1 MLIRF
6 SFKNF
11 KSFKNENCLDM
22 EATSLKEHEY
32 NVAKTENG
40 DYLKVSAIYGANAS
54 GKTNV
59 LQAFDYMKKRI
70 LGKSGLEVSA
80 IGLGCMGF
88 TQSYPPYPEKN
99 EAIATLRQAVEA
111 GITFFDTA
119 EVYSMF
125 KNEELVG
132 EALEPF
138 RNEVVI
144 ATKFGYDMA
153 NVHFE
158 GSARPVEL
166 SSKPE
171 VIRRAVEGS
180 LRRLRRDHIDLYYQ
194 HRVDPHTPIEEV
206 ADTLSSLIKE
216 GKVLHWG
223 LSEASA
229 ATVRRAHAVCPLTA
243 VQSEYS
249 MWYRKPEVKLLPTL
263 EELGIGFVPF
273 SPLCKAIL
281 TGRFNRQTTFDKSDF
296 RSTIPRFSPEN
307 LQQNVALAEYVEQ
320 LAEMKQTTPARV
332 ALAWLLA
339 QKPWIVP
346 IPGSKR
352 IERIVENASA
362 VEITFSQEE
371 LTEIRSHLDSIHII
385 GGRYSE
391 DQEKLTGL

>member
-1 MLIRF
+1 
-6 SFKNF
+6 
-11 KSFKNENCLDM
+11 
-22 EATSLKEHEY
+22 
-32 NVAKTENG
+32 
-40 DYLKVSAIYGANAS
+40 
-54 GKTNV
+54 
-59 LQAFDYMKKRI
+59 
-70 LGKSGLEVSA
+70 
-80 IGLGCMGF
+80 
-88 TQSYPPYPEKN
+88 
-99 EAIATLRQAVEA
+99 
-111 GITFFDTA
+111 
-119 EVYSMF
+119 
-125 KNEELVG
+125 
-132 EALEPF
+132 
-138 RNEVVI
+138 
-144 ATKFGYDMA
+144 MA

-194 HRVDPHTPIEEV
+194 HRVDPNTPIEEV

-249 MWYRKPEVKLLPTL
+249 MWYRKPEAELLPTL
-263 EELGIGFVPF
+263 EELGVGFVPF
-273 SPLCKAIL
+273 SPLGKAML
-281 TGRFNRQTTFDKSDF
+281 TGRFNRQTTFDQSDF

-307 LQQNVALAEYVEQ
+307 LQQNVALAEYVEH
-320 LAEMKQTTPARV
+320 LAQKKQTSSARV

-352 IERIVENASA
+352 IERIVENAGA
-362 VEITFSQEE
+362 VDVIFSHEE
-371 LTEIRSHLDSIHII
+371 LAEIRSRLDSIHII